1 MKTIE
6 LRILI
11 ENAISPYLEFMEE
24 WFSSYSCCLREEEK
38 DLVKR
43 YISFRDFKGIALE
56 LKSSESKVKFKLK
69 HISFKLHANRVN
81 YRQWIGEKIL
91 IDAGIIKRLS
101 HCEEFLIADFSC
113 HKVSINLYRN
123 LRKTTYENFSEL
135 LTQSSI
141 EELFS
146 IKGFGKKSM
155 EELLEYFHQNKCLH
169 LLPNYRKLKELLIH
183 RN

>member
-1 MKTIE
+1 MKKNE
-6 LRILI
+6 LHILI
-11 ENAISPYLEFMEE
+11 ENAISYYLEFMEE

-38 DLVKR
+38 DLVKA
-43 YISFRDFKGIALE
+43 YISFRDFKGIAND

-69 HISFKLHANRVN
+69 HVSFKLHANRGN

-91 IDAGIIKRLS
+91 IDAGIIKRPSL
-101 HCEEFLIADFSC
+101 CEEFLVADFSY

-135 LTQSSI
+135 LAQSSI

-155 EELLEYFHQNKCLH
+155 EELLEYFHQNKFLH
-169 LLPNYRKLKELLIH
+169 LLPNYRNIKRII
-183 RN
+183 NTS